1 MKKLIISSSSLK
13 PVLIRLSQAI
23 NPKHILP
30 VLSNIHCN
38 VEHGFVTLTG
48 TDTGITISEKIACE
62 SNSAF
67 EMLLPFNFI
76 NKVVAIHQSVPLVI
90 EFTPKE
96 VFIETGLDNYVVK
109 LGFKIADFPKLPEVR
124 QDLPVELLSPV
135 IDSLNKAL
143 ITVGKNNAR
152 EQFNYVLLDV
162 KDDSAT
168 VVSSE
173 GGNLLYSE
181 QHEIKSAV
189 EEELLIS
196 PAAIKAIGDGEP
208 VTLFWDEKFIAFHKG
223 DLKVFAIKTEHK
235 FVAYRSIFNDNH
247 ANVIVNRLHLQDAL
261 HKCLMVNDPLHTVD
275 FSINGIGM
283 VAKSDDSVLKVNT
296 NIVLEKECEPI
307 EISVN
312 GFKLSLLLKQI
323 ETENVGFAIIQPEK
337 PVMLYAIGND
347 HHKAMIMP
355 LKKGGNA

>member
-1 MKKLIISSSSLK
+1 MTTK
-13 PVLIRLSQAI
+13 PGGS
-23 NPKHILP
+23 PY
-30 VLSNIHCN
+30 
-38 VEHGFVTLTG
+38 T
-48 TDTGITISEKIACE
+48 
-62 SNSAF
+62 
-67 EMLLPFNFI
+67 
-76 NKVVAIHQSVPLVI
+76 
-90 EFTPKE
+90 
-96 VFIETGLDNYVVK
+96 
-109 LGFKIADFPKLPEVR
+109 
-124 QDLPVELLSPV
+124 VELLPPV

-143 ITVGKNNAR
+143 ITVGKNNMR

-337 PVMLYAIGND
+337 LVMLYAIGND

-355 LKKGGNA
+355 LKKGGA